1 MTLRRSPARPQISAT
16 LVLRLACATI
26 LLFALSIV
34 GCKHASHTS
43 DYRLTKIDDMLS
55 AQLPN
60 GTPRARV
67 EYFLTSRGYKTEDSP
82 DKSSLVA
89 IVRHVDT
96 DTLIPATARVTFR
109 FDSGDKLASYELL
122 PAPDAP
128 LAH

>member
-1 MTLRRSPARPQISAT
+1 MTRRRNSARLQISAT
-16 LVLRLACATI
+16 LVLRLARATI
-26 LLFALSIV
+26 FLFALSIV

-60 GTPRARV
+60 GMPRARV
-67 EYFLTSRGYKTEDSP
+67 EYFLSSRGYKTEDSP
-82 DKSSLVA
+82 DKSALVA

-96 DTLIPATARVTFR
+96 NTLIPATARVTFH
-109 FDSGDKLASYELL
+109 FDSADKLISYELL

-128 LAH
+128 LVH